1 MDGRGT
7 LCMFEEETVDS
18 VDALDTA
25 TYHTLRSVHNSRWFL
40 GISPKEQ
47 QQHTAAAGSA
57 PSSRRPKDNHRY
69 AAARRLVRPASDFC
83 GSHFSSGRHGPPLAK
98 AFFGVFDL
106 VSDYMDGTKALG
118 HKVNLK
124 NTLAANT
131 DSSSSSRSSEATLGS
146 SSSSSLRHDRVSQS
160 DDGRRSGE
168 IDDDDDNEVNVAV
181 DEQKISKA
189 HHEALRMQHQLT
201 SQRHRIRHA
210 KHKRP
215 RPSRD
220 EKNLA
225 RRKQQ
230 LVAAQGKVT
239 QEGSTSQR

>member
-1 MDGRGT
+1 
-7 LCMFEEETVDS
+7 
-18 VDALDTA
+18 
-25 TYHTLRSVHNSRWFL
+25 
-40 GISPKEQ
+40 
-47 QQHTAAAGSA
+47 
-57 PSSRRPKDNHRY
+57 
-69 AAARRLVRPASDFC
+69 
-83 GSHFSSGRHGPPLAK
+83 
-98 AFFGVFDL
+98 
-106 VSDYMDGTKALG
+106 MDGTKALG

-168 IDDDDDNEVNVAV
+168 IDDDDNEVNVAV